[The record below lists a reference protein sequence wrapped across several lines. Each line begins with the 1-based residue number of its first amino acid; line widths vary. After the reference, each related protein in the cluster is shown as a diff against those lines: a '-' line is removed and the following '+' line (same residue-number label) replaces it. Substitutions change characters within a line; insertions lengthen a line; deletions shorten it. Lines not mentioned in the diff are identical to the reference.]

1 MGIDLCLHFYL
12 HGVNMAGWNTIER
25 IRRLEERIDKLGF
38 KFAKSKHSDWSEDH
52 GALSLRPK
60 DPDALPIYSRDAELF
75 IGSIERLE
83 DWLAGVRWAREY
95 DMMLKLSDEKK
106 RTAAE
111 QKERNRQLMR
121 TLKEGKR
128 VEGVVE

>member
-1 MGIDLCLHFYL
+1 
-12 HGVNMAGWNTIER
+12 MAGWNTIER
-25 IRRLEERIDKLGF
+25 IRRLEEQIDKLGF
-38 KFAKSKHSDWSEDH
+38 KFAKSKHSDWSDDH
-52 GALSLRPK
+52 GALSLKPK
-60 DPDALPIYSRDAELF
+60 DPNALPIYSRDAELF

-83 DWLAGVRWAREY
+83 DWLAGIHWAREY

-128 VEGVVE
+128 VEGVEK

>member
-1 MGIDLCLHFYL
+1 MS
-12 HGVNMAGWNTIER
+12 GWNTIQR
-25 IRRLEERIDKLGF
+25 IKRIEQAVDEIGF
-38 KFAKSKHSDWSEDH
+38 KFSKSKHSDWTEDH
-52 GALSLRPK
+52 GALSLVPK

-75 IGSIERLE
+75 VGSLERLE

-95 DMMLKLSDEKK
+95 DMMLKLGDDEKRAK
-106 RTAAE
+106 AE
-111 QKERNRQLMR
+111 QRERNRQLMR

>member
-1 MGIDLCLHFYL
+1 MSGWETIQRIKRVEQLID
-12 HGVNMAGWNTIER
+12 E
-25 IRRLEERIDKLGF
+25 LGF
-38 KFAKSKHSDWSEDH
+38 KFAKSKHSDWSDNH
-52 GALSLRPK
+52 GALSLKPK

-75 IGSIERLE
+75 IGSVERLE

-95 DMMLKLSDEKK
+95 DMMLKLTDEKK
-106 RTAAE
+106 RNNAE

-128 VEGVVE
+128 VEGTVE

>member
-1 MGIDLCLHFYL
+1 MS
-12 HGVNMAGWNTIER
+12 GWNTIQR
-25 IRRLEERIDKLGF
+25 IKRIEEEIDKMGF
-38 KFAKSKHSDWSEDH
+38 KFAKSKHTDWSEDH
-52 GALSLRPK
+52 GALSLLPK
-60 DPDALPIYSRDAELF
+60 DLDALPIYSRDAELF
-75 IGSIERLE
+75 VGSLERLE

-95 DMMLKLSDEKK
+95 DSMLKLSDEKK

-128 VEGVVE
+128 IEGVAE